1 MESVLLWSE
10 FCRSAKHFAKA
21 RLCHLLLSLVEG
33 LFSILQNSFSPCQ
46 QQYLL
51 EGRMTWRKI
60 GSVFTLVLEIPL
72 TSLSNVC
79 CTKLLCCL
87 SESLV
92 LLICI
97 CSAYLGVLSAPLKM
111 VPDNLHLRSYQL
123 LLPVSSSFWA
133 CVNMTNGDAEVS
145 PWDKHYTTERTHI
158 CYGQQ
163 PHSCSSP
170 STIDF
175 RHEGNR
181 EIAKTVTLCLYKYI
195 PSAYFSHVS
204 SP

>member
-1 MESVLLWSE
+1 MFLLW
-10 FCRSAKHFAKA
+10 FWKFLWHLSAMCAA
-21 RLCHLLLSLVEG
+21 LSCYAVC
-33 LFSILQNSFSPCQ
+33 QN
-46 QQYLL
+46 
-51 EGRMTWRKI
+51 
-60 GSVFTLVLEIPL
+60 
-72 TSLSNVC
+72 
-79 CTKLLCCL
+79 LLC
-87 SESLV
+87 SWFVFV
-92 LLICI
+92 L
-97 CSAYLGVLSAPLKM
+97 AYLGVVSAPLKM
-111 VPDNLHLRSYQL
+111 VPDNLHLRNYQL

-175 RHEGNR
+175 RHEDNR

-204 SP
+204 IFCIDKGIMTQNGSS